1 MFRLVLM
8 LFGFMLSWMLDT
20 DDGGDPSNDDD
31 PPEGDKPDEPYK
43 RLEFKSAEE
52 EQAYYDKMFRERD
65 GRIREKIR
73 EEERAEVEKDL
84 KNKAAKEKEDYKQL
98 YETAEETVNKQKTRI
113 SELEGKASEAETAS
127 ERITA
132 LEERLKG
139 LIAPDLE
146 AVDEMYREFV
156 EAMDVE
162 KQAEWI
168 EKNREKL
175 TTTQAQRPRGSRAT
189 GKPRERREN
198 GDNEE
203 AQRRQARTTR
213 AAF

>member
-1 MFRLVLM
+1 MFRLMFM
-8 LFGFMLSWMLDT
+8 LFGLMLSWMLDT
-20 DDGGDPSNDDD
+20 DDGGDPPDDGDNDNND
-31 PPEGDKPDEPYK
+31 GKDEPYK
-43 RLEFKSAEE
+43 RLEFKTKEE
-52 EQAYYDKMFRERD
+52 ADAHYNQVFTERD
-65 GRIREKIR
+65 KRIREQIR
-73 EEERAEVEKDL
+73 EEERTEAEKEA
-84 KNKAAKEKEDYKQL
+84 KNKAAKEKEDYKSL
-98 YETAEETVNKQKTRI
+98 YEGAEQTIEEQKTRI

-175 TTTQAQRPRGSRAT
+175 TSTQTQRPRGSRAT

-203 AQRRQARTTR
+203 AQRRQAQTTR

>member
-1 MFRLVLM
+1 MFRLMLM

-20 DDGGDPSNDDD
+20 DDGGDPPEDDD
-31 PPEGDKPDEPYK
+31 PPKDDKDEPFE
-43 RLEFKSAEE
+43 RLEFKTKEE
-52 EQAYYDKMFRERD
+52 ADAHYNKVFKERD
-65 GRIREKIR
+65 KRIREQIR
-73 EEERAEVEKDL
+73 EEEKRKAEEDAK
-84 KNKAAKEKEDYKQL
+84 KQAAKEKEDYKSL
-98 YETAEETVNKQKTRI
+98 YEDAEKTIEKQKTRI
-113 SELEGKASEAETAS
+113 SELEGKASEAENAS

-156 EAMDVE
+156 ENMDVE

-175 TTTQAQRPRGSRAT
+175 TSTQTQRPRGSRAT
-189 GKPRERREN
+189 GRAAERRDN
-198 GDNEE
+198 GDEE
-203 AQRRQARTTR
+203 ANRRRARRTTR
-213 AAF
+213 SAF